1 MEKKKQAVKR
11 RERDGAEHANMPKL
25 AETTNRK
32 YAFPALEKK
41 KNTDKIKT
49 FQAVGIAGKIW
60 RNQGSGESGEKGN
73 AVETQ

>member
-41 KNTDKIKT
+41 KTQIK
-49 FQAVGIAGKIW
+49 
-60 RNQGSGESGEKGN
+60 
-73 AVETQ
+73 

>member
-11 RERDGAEHANMPKL
+11 RERDGAEHANMLKL

-41 KNTDKIKT
+41 KKH
-49 FQAVGIAGKIW
+49 
-60 RNQGSGESGEKGN
+60 R
-73 AVETQ
+73 